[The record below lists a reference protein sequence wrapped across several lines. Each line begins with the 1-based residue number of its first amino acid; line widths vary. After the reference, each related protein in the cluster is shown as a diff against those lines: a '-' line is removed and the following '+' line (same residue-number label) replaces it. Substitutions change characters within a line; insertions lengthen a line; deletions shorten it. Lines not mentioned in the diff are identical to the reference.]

1 MKQIRQMRY
10 LPILVLLFA
19 LTDCRNGKSTISSTP
34 QNDTITPVR
43 NANID
48 PSTLILTVDEN
59 ADIEAVKKAITDY
72 GAKII
77 YHYRVINGFAI
88 QLPDSCTL
96 QEAMKHFKAVDGITG
111 VSENRIY
118 KIQ

>member
-1 MKQIRQMRY
+1 MKQIRLMRY
-10 LPILVLLFA
+10 LSIIVLLFS
-19 LTDCRNGKSTISSTP
+19 LIGCRSGKSTISSTP
-34 QNDTITPVR
+34 QNDTITPVK

-48 PSTLILTVDEN
+48 PSTLILIVDEN

-88 QLPDSCTL
+88 LLPDNCTL
-96 QEAMKHFKAVDGITG
+96 QEAMKHFKAVNGIIG

>member
-1 MKQIRQMRY
+1 MRY
-10 LPILVLLFA
+10 LSIIILLFA
-19 LTDCRNGKSTISSTP
+19 LTGCSNSKSTVSSTS
-34 QNDTITPVR
+34 QDETITPVR
-43 NANID
+43 NGNID

-88 QLPDSCTL
+88 QLPDNCTL
-96 QEAMKHFKAVDGITG
+96 QEAMKHFKAVNGITG
-111 VSENRIY
+111 VSENRIL